1 MPGMVLSL
9 LFYLLIFL
17 GVFPV
22 MVIHKRKSYHAVFS
36 HVLVYVSKILENQTE
51 IGFVLLACFATSSRL
66 NLRQW
71 KSFGVTKDNKR

>member
-51 IGFVLLACFATSSRL
+51 IGFVLLACFATS
-66 NLRQW
+66 
-71 KSFGVTKDNKR
+71 